1 MTNRPGPLVQWW
13 KELPRAIR
21 WAVMAGAVIAMY
33 FGVVEPVIDKK
44 NSMNTRSDS
53 LQRDLSEMARTR
65 QSTADSAGLV
75 EQGTAVL
82 GKPMLPELETDR
94 IAKLDSRVVKVFE
107 ANKVSTWRRVPR
119 ESKMDSQDV
128 PASLAGRGMQLA
140 KIERDLT
147 FETDMVTL
155 TAVLKDFELAPEVT
169 AVSKVVLKRA
179 TNNNRKSSEPG
190 PLSAMI
196 TVESWVTMPA
206 PVGTGSN
213 RVTSATGGGR

>member
-1 MTNRPGPLVQWW
+1 MSNGQGTLARRW
-13 KELPRAIR
+13 KESPRAIR
-21 WAVMAGAVIAMY
+21 WALIAGAGIAFY
-33 FGVVEPVIDKK
+33 FGVIEQVIDAK
-44 NSMNTRSDS
+44 NRMNTRSDS
-53 LQRDLSEMARTR
+53 LQRDLSDMARTR

-94 IAKLDSRVVKVFE
+94 ISKLDSRVVKVFE
-107 ANKVSTWRRVPR
+107 AHKVATWRRVPR
-119 ESKMDSQDV
+119 ESRVVSQDV

-155 TAVLKDFELAPEVT
+155 TAVLRDFELAPEVT

-179 TNNNRKSSEPG
+179 SSNSRRSSEPG
-190 PLSAMI
+190 PLSATI
-196 TVESWVTMPA
+196 TVESWVTMPLPA
-206 PVGTGSN
+206 GTGSS